1 MSKIHLLSKDTI
13 DRIAAGEVVERPLNV
28 VKELVENAIDAGSSA
43 ITIEIKDG
51 GISYIRVTDNGSGIE
66 KEDIEAAFLRH
77 STSKLQSDDDLYNIS
92 TLGFRGEALSSISAV
107 SVLEIITKTKD
118 ELNGTRL
125 RIEGGVMGDTEDVG
139 APDGTTMFVKNLFF
153 NTPARKKFLK
163 SEMTEGSYITSLVEH
178 LALSHPEIAIRY
190 IVNGNTKINTSG
202 HNDIKETIY
211 SLYGKELITD
221 LIPVNFGEDN
231 VHITG
236 YIAKPGISRGNRNY
250 ENFFVN
256 GRYINAK
263 VLTKAVEEG
272 YRTFIMQ
279 HKFPIVFLYISIDN
293 KAVDVNVHP
302 TKMEVKFLNE
312 ELMYDLIL
320 REIKKLLS
328 SEDLILSNFEIK
340 EKESLSETKERIES
354 SPKFEP
360 FEINKQQIIKTNGDS
375 APKKPIYKASEDI
388 GLGKVKEAVAKDS
401 PYFKVYKEDAIAY
414 KQEELPLYED
424 KKSDLIKD
432 NEEESYHFLD
442 EKMRIKH
449 KVIGQIFDT
458 YWLVTLNDTL
468 YIIDQHAAHERILYE
483 KTIKLMDK
491 RAMSSQVINPPMIIS
506 LNDRE
511 MVLLSKYIN
520 NFTEIGFKIEDF
532 GGNEVIVSEIPYN
545 MYGINSKELF
555 IAMIDELEDFT
566 GKETAKVITDK
577 IAMMSC
583 KAAVKGNNKL
593 SFEEAN
599 AIIDE
604 LLTLDNPYH
613 CPHGRPTIIE
623 LTKQE
628 LEKRFKR

>member
-13 DRIAAGEVVERPLNV
+13 DKIAAGEVVERPLNV
-28 VKELVENAIDAGSSA
+28 VKELVENAIDAGASA
-43 ITIEIKDG
+43 VTIEIKNG
-51 GISYIRVTDNGSGIE
+51 GISYIRVTDNGCGIE
-66 KEDIEAAFLRH
+66 KDDIEAAFLRH
-77 STSKLQSDDDLYNIS
+77 STSKLKSDDDLYNIS

-118 ELNGTRL
+118 ELNGTKL
-125 RIEGGVMGDTEDVG
+125 RIEGGVMGDIEDVG
-139 APDGTTMFVKNLFF
+139 APDGTTIFVKNLFF

-163 SEMTEGSYITSLVEH
+163 SEMTEGAYITSLVEH

-190 IVNGNTKINTSG
+190 IINGNTKINTSG

-211 SLYGKELITD
+211 SLYGKELIAD
-221 LIPVNFGEDN
+221 LIPVDTEKNGI
-231 VHITG
+231 HITG
-236 YIAKPGISRGNRNY
+236 YIAKPGISRGNRSY

-263 VLTKAVEEG
+263 VLTKAVEMG
-272 YRTFIMQ
+272 YKTFIMQ
-279 HKFPIVFLYISIDN
+279 HKFPTVFLYIGIDC

-302 TKMEVKFLNE
+302 TKMEVKFMDE
-312 ELMYDLIL
+312 EAIYDLIL
-320 REIKKLLS
+320 EEIKRLLAG
-328 SEDLILSNFEIK
+328 EDLILSSFEVKDK
-340 EKESLSETKERIES
+340 EPVSEVKERIES
-354 SPKFEP
+354 TPKFEP
-360 FEINKQQIIKTNGDS
+360 FEINKQKVIRTNTENIIN
-375 APKKPIYKASEDI
+375 KPVYKASEDI
-388 GLGKVKEAVAKDS
+388 GLDRIKEAVSKDS
-401 PYFKVYKEDAIAY
+401 PYFRAYKEDNKTY
-414 KQEELPLYED
+414 KQEELPLYEAT
-424 KKSDLIKD
+424 KSD
-432 NEEESYHFLD
+432 NTEEEGYHFLD

-483 KTIKLMDK
+483 KTVKLMDK
-491 RAMSSQVINPPMIIS
+491 RAMTSQVINPPMIIS

-511 MVLLSKYIN
+511 MVLLSKYLD

-532 GGNEVIVSEIPYN
+532 GGNEVIISEIPYN

-566 GKETAKVITDK
+566 GKETAKVVTDK

-593 SFEEAN
+593 SFDEAN

-604 LLTLDNPYH
+604 LLNLENPYH

>member
-28 VKELVENAIDAGSSA
+28 VKELVENAIDAGASA
-43 ITIEIKDG
+43 VTIEIKDG

-77 STSKLQSDDDLYNIS
+77 STSKIKSDDDLYNIS

-118 ELNGTRL
+118 ELNGTKL
-125 RIEGGVMGDTEDVG
+125 RIEGGAMGKMEDVG

-202 HNDIKETIY
+202 HNDVKETIY
-211 SLYGKELITD
+211 SLYGKEIITD
-221 LIPVNFGEDN
+221 LIPVDLDESGI
-231 VHITG
+231 HITG

-279 HKFPIVFLYISIDN
+279 HKFPTVFLYIDIDN
-293 KAVDVNVHP
+293 KSVDVNVHP
-302 TKMEVKFLNE
+302 TKMEVKFMDE
-312 ELMYDLIL
+312 ELVYDLIL
-320 REIKKLLS
+320 RGIKGLLS
-328 SEDLILSNFEIK
+328 GEDLILSNFEIK
-340 EKESLSETKERIES
+340 EKESASEVKERIES
-354 SPKFEP
+354 VPKFEP
-360 FEINKQQIIKTNGDS
+360 FEINKQKVIRTNEGLNN
-375 APKKPIYKASEDI
+375 KPVYKANEDI
-388 GLGKVKEAVAKDS
+388 GLAKIKESVSKDS
-401 PYFKVYKEDAIAY
+401 PYFQVYKEEPKIY
-414 KQEELPLYED
+414 KQEELSLYDDRKNESTAD
-424 KKSDLIKD
+424 S
-432 NEEESYHFLD
+432 EEENGYHFLD

-449 KVIGQIFDT
+449 KIIGQVFDT

-511 MVLLSKYIN
+511 MVLLSKYMD

-604 LLTLDNPYH
+604 LLNLENPYH

-623 LTKQE
+623 LTKSE